1 MNSRQDLALAN
12 RILFQQD
19 ILDGFG
25 HVSMRNPDDRDSFL
39 ISRSLA
45 PALVKGEDIV
55 TVDFGGRQIDGGE
68 SRLYLERFIHA
79 AIYKARG
86 DVNGIVHS
94 HSAAILPFTISRSR
108 RLQAVT
114 HMAGFI
120 CRPAP
125 VYDVRDHEHG
135 DCDML
140 VRDLRMGEDLAAKL
154 AGDPLVLMR
163 GHGVTVVGKDLRE
176 AVFRSVYAEQNAKVQ
191 MCAIAMGDYTALTPG
206 EAALADETNSGQV
219 DRAWRLWAMD
229 AGADTGQPWTAS
241 TVGSGIADL
250 RS

>member
-1 MNSRQDLALAN
+1 MNTRQELALAN
-12 RILFQQD
+12 RILFRQG

-25 HVSMRNPDDRDSFL
+25 HVSMRNPDDRESFL

-45 PALVKGEDIV
+45 PALVRTEDV
-55 TVDFGGRQIDGGE
+55 VSVDFSGKQIDGGE

-79 AIYKARG
+79 AIYKARD

-125 VYDVRDHEHG
+125 VYDVLDHEHG

-140 VRDLRMGEDLAAKL
+140 VRDLRMGEDLAARL
-154 AGDPLVLMR
+154 AGDALVLMR
-163 GHGVTVVGKDLRE
+163 GHGVTVVGRDLRQ

-191 MCAIAMGDYTALTPG
+191 MSAIAMGDYTALTPG
-206 EAALADETNSGQV
+206 EAVLADETNSGQV
-219 DRAWRLWAMD
+219 DRAWNLWAMD
-229 AGADTGQPWTAS
+229 AGEDAAMP
-241 TVGSGIADL
+241 
-250 RS
+250 